1 MIQLQHENQ
10 LTKKPE
16 TYKAISMSASS
27 EVLFRVKKGTPA
39 WELREGYVL
48 I

>member
-16 TYKAISMSASS
+16 IYFEIVGLDKSKFIQSMASILK
-27 EVLFRVKKGTPA
+27 EVNNG
-39 WELREGYVL
+39 
-48 I
+48 